1 MSKQIS
7 LMAFVENS
15 QKFVSDLFTK
25 KYDIV
30 IKREGINPKTKKWSN
45 PIVFVRLNKKLS
57 FTKQNKQSKK
67 MSDSISIELT
77 ESFID
82 GLARYFSNQIT
93 NSDELKSKLELEKS
107 VNEVSFL

>member
-7 LMAFVENS
+7 LSAFVENS

-30 IKREGINPKTKKWSN
+30 IKRETKTSN
-45 PIVFVRLNKKLS
+45 PIVFVRLNEKLS
-57 FTKQNKQSKK
+57 FTEQNKQSKK
-67 MSDSISIELT
+67 MVNSLDIELT

-82 GLARYFSNQIT
+82 GLARYFSNEIT
-93 NSDELKSKLELEKS
+93 KANELKERLELEKS